1 MFELLIVPLFTPDI
15 TSSITAMWNAARTGA
30 GTSRASSKA
39 TSTAMRDM
47 SVLPRSGQIAPASSL
62 RQRTF
67 VPSHSRDVARA
78 HRWDHARVGPRSGQ
92 RRATPT
98 PSSTRVLAVR
108 RIGRERR
115 QLLGPERAHVH
126 RDRALARDAG
136 DRLEV
141 ALVGHPLPR
150 AADARRVRVLLG
162 ERAPLHAEVA
172 LRDDV
177 APIAADREHAAVLD
191 VDLDA
196 AERV

>member
-1 MFELLIVPLFTPDI
+1 MSGQLEWSAL
-15 TSSITAMWNAARTGA
+15 TARGNSRTWRKNCTAKGPRA
-30 GTSRASSKA
+30 GGGSRPS
-39 TSTAMRDM
+39 AMR
-47 SVLPRSGQIAPASSL
+47 SQSGWRPKARPASII
-62 RQRTF
+62 
-67 VPSHSRDVARA
+67 AR
-78 HRWDHARVGPRSGQ
+78 R
-92 RRATPT
+92 
-98 PSSTRVLAVR
+98 SSTNAPPSGIRAGLLH
-108 RIGRERR
+108 GRERR

-136 DRLEV
+136 DRLED